1 MDEATGSEI
10 DVTTLDSLV
19 EPLGIRNVSFVK
31 IDVEGHE
38 ARVLRGGRKLFSEHR
53 PVIAMEAFYEN
64 DPDPPALALLH
75 EFGYRHYYRFSESL
89 TARGKQMRRAVPK
102 PFRRDRP
109 LFLEETRDIA
119 LTNHDLL
126 IASCDP
132 IESCS

>member
-1 MDEATGSEI
+1 VDKATGSTI

-38 ARVLRGGRKLFSEHR
+38 ARVLSGGRKLFSESR

-64 DPDPPALALLH
+64 DPDPPALALLR
-75 EFGYRHYYRFSESL
+75 EFGYHHYYRLSEQP
-89 TARGKQMRRAVPK
+89 TVWGKYLGRVPK
-102 PFRRDRP
+102 PFRRDLP

-126 IASCDP
+126 IASCNR
-132 IESCS
+132 IM